1 MLYAQ
6 RGIAALL
13 WVDVFFPVEL
23 VNQSRKEQSDLI
35 MRTALDTAPTGGS
48 CADLLGPT
56 TPRHGA
62 EVALKVSVNPET

>member
-1 MLYAQ
+1 MSLPMLFAR

-35 MRTALDTAPTGGS
+35 MCTALDTAPTGGS
-48 CADLLGPT
+48 CAVLMGPT
-56 TPRHGA
+56 RP
-62 EVALKVSVNPET
+62 

>member
-23 VNQSRKEQSDLI
+23 VNRSRKQSDLI
-35 MRTALDTAPTGGS
+35 MRTALVTAPTGGS

-56 TPRHGA
+56 TPWHGA